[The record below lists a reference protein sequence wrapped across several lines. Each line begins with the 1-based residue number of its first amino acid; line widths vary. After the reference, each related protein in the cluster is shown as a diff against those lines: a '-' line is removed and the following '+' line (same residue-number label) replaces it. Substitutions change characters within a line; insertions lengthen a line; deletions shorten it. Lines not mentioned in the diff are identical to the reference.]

1 MVNSRFKFGSSRTLD
16 RGSLQI
22 YMCKDFYTFNY
33 FPLKLIVKVIG
44 QSCYR
49 ATDSETDPVYS
60 RR

>member
-1 MVNSRFKFGSSRTLD
+1 MVDSRFKFGSSRTLD

-22 YMCKDFYTFNY
+22 YTCKDFYTFNY

-44 QSCYR
+44 QSRYR
-49 ATDSETDPVYS
+49 ATDSETDLVYN